1 MAAAALFFFGW
12 FHPVNM
18 FDNSFLAISTA
29 FVGGACMAFMALFIG
44 LQILPAVAKAAARWC
59 AAGWAAAKAGK
70 AWA

>member
-1 MAAAALFFFGW
+1 MPGADDVPNAPPRGAAALFFFGW

-44 LQILPAVAKAAARWC
+44 LRGHWGKHGG
-59 AAGWAAAKAGK
+59 AGG
-70 AWA
+70 